1 LFNVAQI
8 NNNNNNNNIKSQ
20 PLRATYIT
28 NIAAGFRVRGY
39 VGILRT
45 LLEFKRYRCLQL

>member
-8 NNNNNNNNIKSQ
+8 INSNNNNNKSQ
-20 PLRATYIT
+20 PLRATCIT
-28 NIAAGFRVRGY
+28 NAAAGERGY
-39 VGILRT
+39 VVILRT